1 MGTCLSKKKES
12 STSTKSTTTTS
23 VEFEWKNNSS
33 CKNGITVSKPEVK
46 TQQEVKLKNEN
57 NKKHVDSVQEHRGQ
71 VKKEIFIIKHRK
83 SHDDKDRNSSIEGS
97 ELMGMRTSS
106 CTKEDVDAI
115 LIHCGRL
122 SRNSSGK
129 ASSFREQRRRFSSSK
144 RSNDFDNCDN
154 DAICYEKDQKISGFY
169 EDGDWKEPAEKF
181 YQHLQSPRSLSMDRN
196 RRRTPSRERE
206 QQQCSSS
213 RERRISI
220 SPVRR
225 CTDTTTTLN
234 ARNNTNTS
242 SMPAKMVSVPATVTS
257 LVMDKSYNNG
267 CGGGESAAATARIR
281 RITVRRN
288 VGSPRSQ
295 SPARANGN
303 AVNQQQELSFSRNSS
318 RKKEESP
325 YRRNPLSE
333 LESNYLAIPHSTANS
348 NSSWVQNR
356 SKKEVETEDNQ
367 KPNASRSALDK
378 CVDVN
383 CKTKLQQDE
392 DVKVKSSMIDNVV
405 VKTMGPQVVENL
417 KPHTLTRTR
426 SSRRSRDLELD
437 LSPEA
442 LSIPPQ
448 SYTSLLLEDIQNFH
462 QKNTP
467 SPPSP
472 PVSLPACVARAC
484 SILEAVA
491 NLNSNTSSNLSG
503 VGERRNPLGFQSSRN
518 EYNVP
523 LGTSNSYGKS
533 VADTKAPIVES
544 ELIVYDDMVESS
556 LHKFETMDKG
566 GSNMEEQESSGSNSL
581 TVSSAKLRRGISSS
595 CEPSSTDSK
604 DCWTVRTNNGREDG
618 QKIPLGLEARV
629 SPVARRANVDGAKRK
644 LNSKK
649 RVCDRQHDN
658 ETGRGRLGANNVL
671 HMKPVVTAAA
681 ST

>member
-12 STSTKSTTTTS
+12 CTSTNSLVETKSTKTTS

-46 TQQEVKLKNEN
+46 TQPEVKLKKEN
-57 NKKHVDSVQEHRGQ
+57 NKKHVDSVQEHKGQ

-83 SHDDKDRNSSIEGS
+83 SHDDKDRNSSIESS
-97 ELMGMRTSS
+97 ELMGMRTPS

-154 DAICYEKDQKISGFY
+154 DAISNEN
-169 EDGDWKEPAEKF
+169 GDWKEPAEKLH
-181 YQHLQSPRSLSMDRN
+181 QHLQSPRSLSMDRN

-206 QQQCSSS
+206 QQQCSTS

-225 CTDTTTTLN
+225 YSDTTTTIN
-234 ARNNTNTS
+234 PRNNTNTS

-267 CGGGESAAATARIR
+267 WGGGESAAGIK

-295 SPARANGN
+295 SPARASGN
-303 AVNQQQELSFSRNSS
+303 A
-318 RKKEESP
+318 
-325 YRRNPLSE
+325 
-333 LESNYLAIPHSTANS
+333 
-348 NSSWVQNR
+348 
-356 SKKEVETEDNQ
+356 
-367 KPNASRSALDK
+367 KPNASRSAFDK

-383 CKTKLQQDE
+383 CKPKLQQDE
-392 DVKVKSSMIDNVV
+392 DVKVKSAIIDNVV
-405 VKTMGPQVVENL
+405 IKTVGPQVVENL
-417 KPHTLTRTR
+417 KPQTLTRTR
-426 SSRRSRDLELD
+426 PSRRSRDLELD

-442 LSIPPQ
+442 LFTPPQ

-467 SPPSP
+467 SPPPS
-472 PVSLPACVARAC
+472 VSLPACVARAC

-491 NLNSNTSSNLSG
+491 NLNSNTSSNFSG
-503 VGERRNPLGFQSSRN
+503 VGERRNPPGFQSSRS

-523 LGTSNSYGKS
+523 LDTSNSYGKS
-533 VADTKAPIVES
+533 VADTKDPIVES
-544 ELIVYDDMVESS
+544 ELFVFDDMVDSS

-566 GSNMEEQESSGSNSL
+566 GSNVEEQEESSGSNSL
-581 TVSSAKLRRGISSS
+581 TVSSSKLRRGISSW
-595 CEPSSTDSK
+595 EPSSTDPK

-618 QKIPLGLEARV
+618 QKSPLGLEARV
-629 SPVARRANVDGAKRK
+629 SPVVRRAHMDGAKKK
-644 LNSKK
+644 LNSKT
-649 RVCDRQHDN
+649 RACDRQHDN
-658 ETGRGRLGANNVL
+658 ETGHGRLGANNVL
-671 HMKPVVTAAA
+671 HMKPVVSAAA